1 MRKYPYGLTGTI
13 RVYDMRTGAF
23 LRFERQGGMP
33 EEVPSEAGLTID
45 AEEIRYKVAQER
57 ANAFATVERDYEGV

>member
-1 MRKYPYGLTGTI
+1 MRKYPYGLTKTI

-23 LRFERQGGMP
+23 LRFERQGGV
-33 EEVPSEAGLTID
+33 EELPSEAGLTID
-45 AEEIRYKVAQER
+45 AEEIRNKVAQER